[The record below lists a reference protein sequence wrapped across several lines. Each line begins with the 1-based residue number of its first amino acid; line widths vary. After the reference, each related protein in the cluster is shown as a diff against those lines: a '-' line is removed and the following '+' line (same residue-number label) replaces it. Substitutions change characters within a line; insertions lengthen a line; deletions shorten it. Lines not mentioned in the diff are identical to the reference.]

1 MKPQVRTVPAIA
13 WITLLALLAA
23 WLMTW
28 SLPAEAL
35 QRAGTDVSANVGA
48 SAGPDLASPSL
59 VAQSQALQRAHQA
72 MLGVQVL
79 ALDGARSSTA
89 LGQARNGS
97 GVLISADG
105 LVLTIGYLVLEA
117 DQVLLVHDD
126 GRSVPA
132 RVLGYDVATG
142 FGLVQALAPL
152 VQSAPTL
159 GPSLAISPATPSATS
174 PAASPATSLPSALTP
189 APPSPLLQP
198 VTLGRAQHLL
208 AGQPLMIA
216 SGGDDATVSNAQLV
230 SRRPFSGVWEYHI
243 DGALFTAPPRR
254 DHSGAGLFNPAG
266 ELVGI
271 GSLLVTDAGGVA
283 GDAQARQSGNMFV
296 PVDLLLPILDELR
309 QRGRS
314 AASQRAWLGLNCV
327 EQNGGLRVVRVS
339 DDSPADVAGLQVG
352 DRILRIDGQEVRALA
367 ALWQT
372 LWAGGAAEREVTLEI
387 VRDRLPQTLKVYSVD
402 RMKTL
407 RRAEGI

>member
-1 MKPQVRTVPAIA
+1 MKPSPRTVPAIA

-23 WLMTW
+23 WLLTW
-28 SLPAEAL
+28 SLPVEA
-35 QRAGTDVSANVGA
+35 QAQPGS
-48 SAGPDLASPSL
+48 GPDQASPSL
-59 VAQSQALQRAHQA
+59 ASQSQVLQRAYQA
-72 MLGVQVL
+72 MLGVQTM
-79 ALDGARSSTA
+79 ALDGARSNAT
-89 LGQARNGS
+89 LGQARSGS
-97 GVLISADG
+97 GVLISSDG

-117 DQVLLVHDD
+117 DQVQLVHDD

-152 VQSAPTL
+152 VQSAP
-159 GPSLAISPATPSATS
+159 SLVPAPTS
-174 PAASPATSLPSALTP
+174 PSMP
-189 APPSPLLQP
+189 APERQLLQP
-198 VTLGRAQHLL
+198 VPLGRAQQLL
-208 AGQPLMIA
+208 AGQALMIA

-243 DGALFTAPPRR
+243 DGALFTVPPRG

-271 GSLLVTDAGGVA
+271 GSLVVNDASGVE
-283 GDAQARQSGNMFV
+283 GDQQARQSGNMFV
-296 PVDLLLPILDELR
+296 PVDLLLPILDDLR

-314 AASQRAWLGLNCV
+314 AASQRAWLGLNCI
-327 EQNGGLRVVRVS
+327 EQNGSLRVVRVN

-372 LWAGGAAEREVTLEI
+372 LWTGGSAEREITLDI

-407 RRAEGI
+407 RHAEGI

>member
-1 MKPQVRTVPAIA
+1 MKPRLRTVPAVA
-13 WITLLALLAA
+13 WITLLALLAT
-23 WLMTW
+23 WLLTW
-28 SLPAEAL
+28 ESPAVAQPAPGTDAKSELATQSLML
-35 QRAGTDVSANVGA
+35 QRAR
-48 SAGPDLASPSL
+48 
-59 VAQSQALQRAHQA
+59 QAV
-72 MLGVQVL
+72 LGVQAV
-79 ALDGARSSTA
+79 ALDGARSNA
-89 LGQARNGS
+89 MLGQARSGS
-97 GVLISADG
+97 GVLISSDG

-117 DQVLLVHDD
+117 DQVQLVHDD

-152 VQSAPTL
+152 VPTAP
-159 GPSLAISPATPSATS
+159 SR
-174 PAASPATSLPSALTP
+174 
-189 APPSPLLQP
+189 APPTASPLLPILAPPVLQP
-198 VTLGRAQHLL
+198 VPLGQAQHLL

-216 SGGDDATVSNAQLV
+216 SGGDGAAVSNAQLV
-230 SRRPFSGVWEYHI
+230 SRRSFSGVWEYHI
-243 DGALFTAPPRR
+243 DGALFTVPPRR

-271 GSLLVTDAGGVA
+271 GSLVVADASGA
-283 GDAQARQSGNMFV
+283 DGDLQARQSGNMFV

-309 QRGRS
+309 QNGRS

-327 EQNGGLRVVRVS
+327 EHNGSLRVVRVN

-352 DRILRIDGQEVRALA
+352 DRILRIDGTEVRALA
-367 ALWQT
+367 TLWQT
-372 LWAGGAAEREVTLEI
+372 LWTGGSAEREVTLEI

-407 RRAEGI
+407 RRAEFI

>member
-1 MKPQVRTVPAIA
+1 MKPRPRTVPAIA

-23 WLMTW
+23 WLLTW
-28 SLPAEAL
+28 SLPADAR
-35 QRAGTDVSANVGA
+35 QPAAAG
-48 SAGPDLASPSL
+48 AGSDPAAPSL
-59 VAQSQALQRAHQA
+59 IAQSQALQRAHQA
-72 MLGVQVL
+72 MLGVQAI
-79 ALDGARSSTA
+79 ALDGARSSTL

-105 LVLTIGYLVLEA
+105 LVLTIGYLVLEV

-159 GPSLAISPATPSATS
+159 GPSRATS
-174 PAASPATSLPSALTP
+174 LAASPASP
-189 APPSPLLQP
+189 ASPSPPVPASPRLQP

-266 ELVGI
+266 ELIGI
-271 GSLLVTDAGGVA
+271 GSLLVTDASGVA
-283 GDAQARQSGNMFV
+283 DDAQPRQSGNMFV

-309 QRGRS
+309 QQGRS

-367 ALWQT
+367 ALWQA